1 MINTL
6 SIKDLEN
13 ISGIKAHTIRT
24 WEKRYSIFDPKRTP
38 TNIRY
43 YDHDDL
49 KKLLNLVSVLD
60 NGMKI
65 SKASALS
72 EEDLNRKIEELERQN
87 IDTTKAALIND
98 LIIATLKCDNTLF
111 ETVYQKSID
120 KYGTEETVE
129 TVISP
134 LLIKIGLMWTI
145 NKLNPSHEHFTSQLV
160 RQKLFAAINSL
171 PFVQSQNRYVLFL
184 PETEFHEIGLLY
196 SYYILRK
203 ENCECI
209 YLGANVPIA
218 DVEECCINTNAEN
231 IIFAFTMY
239 RSKKRIDAYLDNL
252 IKVFKDR
259 KILVHGLP
267 DSYKTIYQSSNIH
280 FISTIVDLKNH
291 C

>member
-1 MINTL
+1 MNNAL

-24 WEKRYSIFDPKRTP
+24 WEKRYAIFEPKRTP

-60 NGMKI
+60 HGMKI

-72 EEDLNRKIEELERQN
+72 SKDLNTMIEDLQKQN
-87 IDTTKAALIND
+87 IDAAKSNIISD
-98 LIIATLKCDNTLF
+98 LIIATLKCDNQLF
-111 ETVYQKSID
+111 ESVYQKSIHE
-120 KYGTEETVE
+120 YGTEETIE
-129 TVISP
+129 TIISP

-145 NKLNPSHEHFTSQLV
+145 DKLNPSHEHFTSQLV
-160 RQKLFAAINSL
+160 RQKLFSAINNL
-171 PFVQSQNRYVLFL
+171 PFVHSKDRYVLYL

-203 ENCECI
+203 ENKECI
-209 YLGANVPIA
+209 YLGANVPLE
-218 DVEECCINTNAEN
+218 DVEECCSNTDANT
-231 IIFAFTMY
+231 IVCAFTIY
-239 RSKKRIDAYLDNL
+239 RSKNRIETYLNTL
-252 IKVFKDR
+252 IKKFHGK

-267 DSYKTIYQSSNIH
+267 DIYQTNYKDSNIQ
-280 FISTIVDLKNH
+280 FISTIHDLRNH
-291 C
+291 H

>member
-60 NGMKI
+60 HGMKI

-72 EEDLNRKIEELERQN
+72 AEDLNSKIEELQKQN
-87 IDTTKAALIND
+87 IDTAKASLIND
-98 LIIATLKCDNTLF
+98 LIVATLKCDNKLF
-111 ETVYQKSID
+111 ESVYQKSID
-120 KYGTEETVE
+120 EFGTEETIE

-160 RQKLFAAINSL
+160 RQKLFSAINSL
-171 PFVQSQNRYVLFL
+171 PFVQSDNRFVLFL

-209 YLGANVPIA
+209 YLGANVPIV
-218 DVEECCINTNAEN
+218 DVEECSINTNAKN
-231 IIFAFTMY
+231 IICAFTIF
-239 RSKKRIDAYLDNL
+239 RSKKRIDAYLDNM
-252 IKVFKDR
+252 IKMFKDY

-267 DSYKTIYQSSNIH
+267 DSFKTTYQHSNIY
-280 FISTIVDLKNH
+280 FISTIDDLKNH

>member
-13 ISGIKAHTIRT
+13 ITGVKAHTIRT
-24 WEKRYSIFDPKRTP
+24 WEKRYSIFAPKRTP

-43 YDHDDL
+43 YNHDDL
-49 KKLLNLVSVLD
+49 KKLLNLVSVLN

-72 EEDLNRKIEELERQN
+72 YEDLNRKIEELEKQSN
-87 IDTTKAALIND
+87 DAAKTVLIND
-98 LIIATLKCDNTLF
+98 LIIATHTCDNKLF

-120 KYGTEETVE
+120 NYGTEETIE

-134 LLIKIGLMWTI
+134 LLVKIGLMWTI
-145 NKLNPSHEHFTSQLV
+145 NKSNPSHEHFTSQLV
-160 RQKLFAAINSL
+160 RQKLFSAINSL
-171 PFVQSQNRYVLFL
+171 PFIQSKNRYVLFL

-203 ENCECI
+203 ENYECI
-209 YLGANVPIA
+209 YLGSNVPIA
-218 DVEECCINTNAEN
+218 DVQECCINTNAEN
-231 IIFAFTMY
+231 IICSFTMF

-252 IKVFKDR
+252 IKIFKDC

-267 DSYKTIYQSSNIH
+267 ETYKTIYKNSNIH
-280 FISTIVDLKNH
+280 FISTIVDLKNN